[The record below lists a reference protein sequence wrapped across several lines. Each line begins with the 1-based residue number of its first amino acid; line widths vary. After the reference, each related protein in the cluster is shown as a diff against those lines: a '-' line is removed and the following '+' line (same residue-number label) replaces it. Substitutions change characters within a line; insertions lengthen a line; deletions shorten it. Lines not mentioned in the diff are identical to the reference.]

1 MIEKEEE
8 TSSYPHHPPQPNV
21 DSSEEDEITIQHSG
35 EETSI
40 QSISS
45 EPVSDPAK
53 PEPSSEQAAS
63 DSAETASTVAIAPVP
78 APTISAQP
86 ENTIH
91 ATAKPTQPYMSI
103 DDLLALK
110 IVSNPQISPDST
122 MIAFVLQHNNVEQNT
137 TGSSIWLVSATAG
150 KNNPPRQ
157 LTSGI
162 YHDTAPRWSPHGQ
175 ALAFLSDRTGKPQL
189 YLLPMSGGETQQVSS
204 LPQGIT
210 EYSWHPSGH
219 SFLAHSYWKPADEQ
233 EKIEA
238 AEQVTSYKH
247 LGEQWDGIGDKQGRH
262 LQLWLIPLGGKATRR
277 TSEPV
282 DLVQS
287 CWSPD
292 GTEIAFCANRR
303 SNPDL
308 SESMALWVLTL
319 ATGQLRRLTPEE
331 GVAQMPAWSPDSQW
345 IAYLYSPDQTEARN
359 MSPWVVAASGYSAPQ
374 AAVPEAENFTCQA
387 WMLDELNPEH
397 IDGPQWYPDSK
408 SLLIPVQERG
418 QVHLYRLDREHHT
431 IQQLTRGNG
440 RYASPQLSKNGQMIT
455 MIRIDWFTPGDIWSM
470 DSAGNNLRKLTRV
483 NDAILQNHSLIRPKR
498 ITWQSVD
505 GTAIEGWLYL
515 PPQAG
520 QTKVPLILIPHGGP
534 SLAWGDSYIHEFQV
548 LAGRG
553 YAVLAP
559 NSRGSTGYGEAF
571 SQKVLNDWGGG
582 DLQDLMTG
590 IDYVI
595 ANEAIDEQRLGISGL
610 SYGGY
615 LTNRAITQT
624 NRFKAAVSRNGI
636 SSLATTSRLSDQ
648 TVWFNLVMEGEAF
661 QRDRSPLTFAD
672 QITTPLLLLHA
683 DQDLRCPFSESQQL
697 FVALRKR
704 KHTVELVRYHNVS
717 HMMDW
722 PNVGTPKQRVDRL
735 RRTIEWFDRF
745 V

>member
-387 WMLDELNPEH
+387 WMLDELNPNTSMAHNGIQIANRFSFPCRSEVRS
-397 IDGPQWYPDSK
+397 ISIAWIENT
-408 SLLIPVQERG
+408 IP
-418 QVHLYRLDREHHT
+418 
-431 IQQLTRGNG
+431 
-440 RYASPQLSKNGQMIT
+440 SS
-455 MIRIDWFTPGDIWSM
+455 
-470 DSAGNNLRKLTRV
+470 NLPV
-483 NDAILQNHSLIRPKR
+483 EMGVMPVHSLAKM
-498 ITWQSVD
+498 
-505 GTAIEGWLYL
+505 G
-515 PPQAG
+515 
-520 QTKVPLILIPHGGP
+520 K
-534 SLAWGDSYIHEFQV
+534 
-548 LAGRG
+548 
-553 YAVLAP
+553 
-559 NSRGSTGYGEAF
+559 
-571 SQKVLNDWGGG
+571 
-582 DLQDLMTG
+582 
-590 IDYVI
+590 
-595 ANEAIDEQRLGISGL
+595 
-610 SYGGY
+610 
-615 LTNRAITQT
+615 
-624 NRFKAAVSRNGI
+624 
-636 SSLATTSRLSDQ
+636 
-648 TVWFNLVMEGEAF
+648 
-661 QRDRSPLTFAD
+661 
-672 QITTPLLLLHA
+672 
-683 DQDLRCPFSESQQL
+683 
-697 FVALRKR
+697 
-704 KHTVELVRYHNVS
+704 
-717 HMMDW
+717 
-722 PNVGTPKQRVDRL
+722 
-735 RRTIEWFDRF
+735 
-745 V
+745 